1 MNEAELIRA
10 QLSVERQ
17 HAAEVSQACVSA
29 LWAAVSAGGE
39 SLKELQPFRQAS
51 VEYLVWVLARFEER
65 DQVFRD
71 LVHSRFGVDDPT
83 RRTVDK
89 TLSLAGSSRDVL
101 AKFEAA
107 LASTIGSPAASSAG
121 TDPHWDEFLQFFSGA
136 WSARRDQLDSLL
148 ERQATVA
155 DWRAVAA
162 IDADSI
168 FEERSRYARVRATLP
183 AGVEMPT
190 IARV

>member
-1 MNEAELIRA
+1 MNEVELIRA

-29 LWAAVSAGGE
+29 LWAAGSARGE
-39 SLKELQPFRQAS
+39 SLAELQPFRQAS
-51 VEYLVWVLARFEER
+51 VEYFVWVLARFEER

-71 LVHSRFGVDDPT
+71 LVHSRFGADDPT
-83 RRTVDK
+83 RRAVDD
-89 TLSLAGSSRDVL
+89 TLALAGSSRDVL

-107 LASTIGSPAASSAG
+107 LASTAGSLAASSAG

-148 ERQATVA
+148 ERQASVA
-155 DWRAVAA
+155 DWRTVAA

-190 IARV
+190 IPGV

>member
-1 MNEAELIRA
+1 MNEVELIRV

-17 HAAEVSQACVSA
+17 HATEVSQACVSA

-39 SLKELQPFRQAS
+39 SLAGLQPFRQAS

-83 RRTVDK
+83 RRAVDK

-107 LASTIGSPAASSAG
+107 LASTTGSAAASSAG

-148 ERQATVA
+148 EREATVA
-155 DWRAVAA
+155 DWRAVAG

-190 IARV
+190 IHRV

>member
-1 MNEAELIRA
+1 MNEVELIRA
-10 QLSVERQ
+10 QLAAERQ

-39 SLKELQPFRQAS
+39 SLTELQPFRQAS

-107 LASTIGSPAASSAG
+107 LASTTGSPAASSAG
-121 TDPHWDEFLQFFSGA
+121 TDPNWDEFLQFFSGA
-136 WSARRDQLDSLL
+136 WSARREQLDSLL

-190 IARV
+190 IPRV

>member
-1 MNEAELIRA
+1 MNEVELIRA

-39 SLKELQPFRQAS
+39 SLAGLQPFRQAS

-71 LVHSRFGVDDPT
+71 LVHSRFGVDDPA
-83 RRTVDK
+83 RRTADEA
-89 TLSLAGSSRDVL
+89 LSLAGSSRDVL

-107 LASTIGSPAASSAG
+107 LASTTGSPAASSAG

-148 ERQATVA
+148 EREATVA

-168 FEERSRYARVRATLP
+168 FEERSRYARVRSTLP

-190 IARV
+190 TPRV